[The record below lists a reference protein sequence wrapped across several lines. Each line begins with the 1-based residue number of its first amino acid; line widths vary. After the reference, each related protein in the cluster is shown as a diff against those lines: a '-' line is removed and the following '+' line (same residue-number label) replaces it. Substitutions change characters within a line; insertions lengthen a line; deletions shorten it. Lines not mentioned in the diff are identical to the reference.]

1 VNNIGIHARG
11 GNTGRNLRNVWTFA
25 TQPYKGAHFA
35 CVDEETEC
43 LTAEGWKKYN
53 ELKIG
58 ELAAQFDL
66 EAGTFSWG
74 RIEDVFS
81 YAVNNQE
88 MVRSN
93 TRDMDM
99 LLTPN
104 HRCVVYRRHPRTRAY
119 QKPLILSASSLRASH
134 SFPTSAPWGE
144 QLPFADDPGK
154 DWAELFGW
162 YVAEGHQCRNSLD
175 VEIYQSLAANP
186 DRVVQIRS
194 LLLSVAAEFLE
205 ATGKREWRGRPA
217 HQTVFR
223 IKGYTAA
230 RLRQFCPEKKL
241 PESHLLWSTE
251 SASSLLRGL
260 VEGDGNTRKDDR
272 RCFIQKSYKTAS
284 DVQALAIRCGLS
296 ATLTGRADG
305 MNTVYLTVHR
315 MRSFRGSNGR
325 GSPPTRTTYTG
336 IIWCP
341 RLPQG
346 TWVARRNG
354 RVFVTGNTFPEE
366 LVRRCIAAGTSERGC
381 CPECGAPWV
390 RIVNKKRL
398 VDGEETVSGG
408 WQQNEAGQIGANGKG
423 HWRITSESKTL
434 GWRPTCHCIG
444 HYARDSGWCAQ
455 PRTAASWMA
464 LADSIAPEF
473 KPVPCVVLDPFAG
486 SGTVGEVAYKMG
498 RSAVVIDLA
507 YQDLQRERIPPMAF
521 AQGTTKRKRG
531 CI

>member
-1 VNNIGIHARG
+1 
-11 GNTGRNLRNVWTFA
+11 
-25 TQPYKGAHFA
+25 
-35 CVDEETEC
+35 
-43 LTAEGWKKYN
+43 
-53 ELKIG
+53 
-58 ELAAQFDL
+58 
-66 EAGTFSWG
+66 
-74 RIEDVFS
+74 
-81 YAVNNQE
+81 
-88 MVRSN
+88 
-93 TRDMDM
+93 M

-390 RIVNKKRL
+390 RMVERTHEGKTIKTPKLDAAGVGPGLPRL
-398 VDGEETVSGG
+398 GPSIRD
-408 WQQNEAGQIGANGKG
+408 
-423 HWRITSESKTL
+423 ESKTL
-434 GWRPTCHCIG
+434 GWR
-444 HYARDSGWCAQ
+444 
-455 PRTAASWMA
+455 ASCRCPN
-464 LADSIAPEF
+464 PESR
-473 KPVPCVVLDPFAG
+473 VPSPAVVLDPFAG

-498 RSAVVIDLA
+498 RSAVLIDLA
-507 YQDLQRERIPPMAF
+507 YQELQRDRIPPMAF
-521 AQGTTKRKRG
+521 AQA
-531 CI
+531 IAE